1 VLHGW
6 VKYLNVLEEDAI
18 YSVARL
24 LGDFVAYRASG
35 TGHFDLL
42 AGLTLMQKRKKK
54 KSPKLYGKLMKAP
67 EARIQEAVLF
77 HRFSEAAYTGP
88 LLDFGRNPILFLCAW
103 LHRQGV
109 LAPWNHSSDSDS
121 KHDIGRFGFV
131 FDMDPT

>member
-42 AGLTLMQKRKKK
+42 AGLTLMQKRGKKI
-54 KSPKLYGKLMKAP
+54 SKAVW
-67 EARIQEAVLF
+67 EAYE
-77 HRFSEAAYTGP
+77 
-88 LLDFGRNPILFLCAW
+88 
-103 LHRQGV
+103 
-109 LAPWNHSSDSDS
+109 SS
-121 KHDIGRFGFV
+121 
-131 FDMDPT
+131 